1 MIAKVIDRLGEW
13 NPQLFRELKGKLNTR
28 NIVIA
33 TAISFFGQ
41 LLIYLFHRAQLPNS
55 DLNYASNSTYCA
67 NRTNNYECLRDSFGN
82 WIINWDRWWLD
93 VFIFTS
99 IIGILVLLVVGT
111 YMLIADLAN
120 EERHGTLDF
129 IRLSPQSFRSILI
142 GKILGV
148 PILLYWVSFLAIPLH
163 LGAGKAAHLPLSL
176 ILGFYLVLVFSCI
189 FFYSF
194 ALLYGFIS
202 SGLGS
207 FQAWLGSGF
216 LLISLFLMMGITWH
230 HSSPHYTPADWLKFF
245 YPGTMLAYLV
255 DASPLA
261 IDKINYLYPEALT
274 KITWYDLPLW
284 SNVWFGIGI
293 ILANYAFWTYWFWQG
308 LARRFYDRSGTIVS
322 KSNSYWISSSLIVM
336 LLGFVLQRSQAYD
349 IFNNF
354 GILSCFYVAIF
365 LILIAAL
372 SPHRQTLQ
380 DWARYRHQMKTG
392 VERKSLWH
400 DLVWGE
406 KSPSTVAIAINLAMT
421 TIVLLSG
428 ILLLPLA
435 EYKIRLILGLFLQA
449 SIILIYAA
457 IAQIILLMKGNK
469 RGIWASSTVSAM
481 VILPMVVFSL
491 LQMAPDRVPN
501 VWLFSAL
508 PLLGTERA
516 MVNVILLSGLA
527 QWLAIA
533 FTGLR
538 LGQKL
543 NYCGR
548 SATQAL
554 LSRKDE

>member
-1 MIAKVIDRLGEW
+1 
-13 NPQLFRELKGKLNTR
+13 
-28 NIVIA
+28 
-33 TAISFFGQ
+33 
-41 LLIYLFHRAQLPNS
+41 
-55 DLNYASNSTYCA
+55 
-67 NRTNNYECLRDSFGN
+67 
-82 WIINWDRWWLD
+82 
-93 VFIFTS
+93 
-99 IIGILVLLVVGT
+99 
-111 YMLIADLAN
+111 
-120 EERHGTLDF
+120 
-129 IRLSPQSFRSILI
+129 
-142 GKILGV
+142 
-148 PILLYWVSFLAIPLH
+148 
-163 LGAGKAAHLPLSL
+163 
-176 ILGFYLVLVFSCI
+176 
-189 FFYSF
+189 
-194 ALLYGFIS
+194 
-202 SGLGS
+202 
-207 FQAWLGSGF
+207 
-216 LLISLFLMMGITWH
+216 
-230 HSSPHYTPADWLKFF
+230 
-245 YPGTMLAYLV
+245 MLAYLV

-392 VERKSLWH
+392 VERRSLWH

-449 SIILIYAA
+449 SIISIYAA

-516 MVNVILLSGLA
+516 MVNVILLSALA